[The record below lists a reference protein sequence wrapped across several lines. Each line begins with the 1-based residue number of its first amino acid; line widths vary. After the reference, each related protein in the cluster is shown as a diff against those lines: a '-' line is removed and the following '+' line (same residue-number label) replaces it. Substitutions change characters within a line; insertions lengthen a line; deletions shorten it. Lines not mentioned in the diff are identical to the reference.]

1 VSGIAS
7 KSLPV
12 GELLRLFPEVQELEE
27 FALRVVSAGVPDP
40 AKAWA
45 KSSEYSTIDK
55 RIVSPAAARQA
66 LEKAEESAVAQVEE
80 IFRSCRTVL
89 DHYWSGN
96 AAEAAVALARLAERE
111 EQRRRYE
118 QARRYLDTALAVSLP
133 LAEKRPQILALRLLG
148 RVLWRQGELCDAALH
163 YHRAEQLARDASDPR
178 SEVIALTGL
187 GNVRLF
193 QGRWADAETLYR
205 RALSRVEETEFAG
218 SELQRA
224 QLHNNLGTVT
234 SRLNRLDEAQDWFVR
249 ALALWEEMDEPA
261 DLAICQ
267 HNFGLLHVREG
278 NNQAARECFKQALA
292 LPVSP
297 GIRAAIATDLALT
310 YLPDGQVAQAKELGR
325 VAEEHAIAARSPFVL
340 GSMYRGLG
348 NIARAEGDEGGII
361 FFEKALEIAR
371 QNEDLLLEGE
381 TLLDY
386 AELRHVMGESE
397 ESTSYLERACEIF
410 EQLGDRDEVERA
422 QSLLHAWAVPTPT
435 IEA

>member
-1 VSGIAS
+1 VS

-12 GELLRLFPEVQELEE
+12 GELLRLFPEVEELEE

-40 AKAWA
+40 AKAWS
-45 KSSEYSTIDK
+45 KSSEYATIDK
-55 RIVSPAAARQA
+55 RIVSPAAAQGA
-66 LEKAEESAVAQVEE
+66 LQEAEESAVEQVGE
-80 IFRSCRTVL
+80 IFGICREVL

-96 AAEAAVALARLAERE
+96 VAEAAMSLARLAEKE

-133 LAEKRPQILALRLLG
+133 LADKRPQILALRLLG
-148 RVLWRQGELCDAALH
+148 RVLWRQGELTEAALH
-163 YHRAEQLARDASDPR
+163 YHRAEQLARDVSDPR

-193 QGRWADAETLYR
+193 QGRWADAESLYM
-205 RALSRVEETEFAG
+205 RALSRVEETEFSG

-234 SRLNRLDEAQDWFVR
+234 SRLNRLEEAKAWFVR
-249 ALALWEEMDEPA
+249 ALALWAEMDEPA
-261 DLAICQ
+261 DLAICR

-278 NNQAARECFKQALA
+278 ENRAARECFEQALA

-310 YLPDGQVAQAKELGR
+310 YLPDGQIAQAKELGR
-325 VAEEHAIAARSPFVL
+325 LAEEHAIAARSPFVL

-348 NIARAEGDEGGII
+348 NIARAEGDEGGIT

-371 QNEDLLLEGE
+371 QKEDLLLEGE
-381 TLLDY
+381 TLTDY
-386 AELRHVMGESE
+386 AELRHTMGEAE
-397 ESTSYLERACEIF
+397 EAASYLERACEIF
-410 EQLGDRDEVERA
+410 EQLGDRGEVERA
-422 QSLLHAWAVPTPT
+422 KELLRNWAIPAPT
-435 IEA
+435 IAS